1 MVKLAATAE
10 VKDYELANVVEKY
23 DKSYYPLVW
32 VSPSLA
38 ARNRVMA
45 LTPHRYKLTIC

>member
-1 MVKLAATAE
+1 MVVTAE

-23 DKSYYPLVW
+23 DKSYYLLVW

-45 LTPHRYKLTIC
+45 LSLHR